1 MICLKIIMDCKYKM
15 SIRKYLE
22 LMLSCNSINKP
33 KDLGI
38 EFYNDS
44 VEESHEV
51 SYKILDKKVWAL
63 ARIKYGL

>member
-1 MICLKIIMDCKYKM
+1 M